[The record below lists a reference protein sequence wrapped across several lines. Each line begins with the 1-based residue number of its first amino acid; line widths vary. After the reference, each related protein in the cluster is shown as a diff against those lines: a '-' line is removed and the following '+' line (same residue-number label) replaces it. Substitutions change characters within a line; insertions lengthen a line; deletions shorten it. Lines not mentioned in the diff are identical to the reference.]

1 MRTLKLLAL
10 IYPIMLT
17 SFLSLK
23 NKDEISINVTNKQ
36 VLPDVNE
43 RYELEINFFNKGSD
57 TVYLFNAKR
66 YDISM
71 FDENDLRQHR
81 IFPGF
86 ELLLY
91 REDGNLIIP
100 KYRIPYDTWNFDSKC
115 NDDGSEYL
123 EEFIKLPPKQNIN
136 YSIVLDTN
144 LVDIPQKG
152 KYYGYLMFIQKK
164 GFVIEE
170 LEYRKKKL
178 LNKIISCDGK
188 IFDGYLKSNRFALLI
203 E

>member
-1 MRTLKLLAL
+1 MRTMKLLIL
-10 IYPIMLT
+10 IYPIILT
-17 SFLSLK
+17 SLLSLK
-23 NKDEISINVTNKQ
+23 SKDEISINVNNKQ
-36 VLPDVNE
+36 VLSDINK
-43 RYELEINFFNKGSD
+43 RYELEISFFNKGPD
-57 TVYLFNAKR
+57 TVYLFNGEK

-71 FDENDLRQHR
+71 CGENILRQHR
-81 IFPGF
+81 ISPGF

-91 REDGNLIIP
+91 SEDGNLIIP
-100 KYRIPYDTWNFDSKC
+100 KHHILDDIWDFDGTC
-115 NDDGSEYL
+115 DDDSEYL
-123 EEFIKLPPKQNIN
+123 EEYIKLSPKQSIN
-136 YSIVLDTN
+136 YSIVLDTA

-152 KYYGYLMFIQKK
+152 KYYGYLVYIQKK

-178 LNKIISCDGK
+178 LHKIISCDGK